1 VSDMGGVWCS
11 CGLSM
16 RRPERGRRDDKGY
29 WVDTY
34 VCPNPERHQEQRGS
48 KPRRKFVINPY
59 VKRVKPQ

>member
-1 VSDMGGVWCS
+1 
-11 CGLSM
+11 M